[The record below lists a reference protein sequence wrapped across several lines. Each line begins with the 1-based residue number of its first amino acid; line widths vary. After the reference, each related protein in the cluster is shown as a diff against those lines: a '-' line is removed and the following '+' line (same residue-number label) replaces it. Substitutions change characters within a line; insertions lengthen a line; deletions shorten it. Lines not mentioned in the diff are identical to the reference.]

1 MIGNF
6 VYICVSK
13 GSLPE
18 RIQLYTAIKSFVI
31 SKKSGPYYLVD
42 ENLTLASRLR

>member
-13 GSLPE
+13 VSLPE
-18 RIQLYTAIKSFVI
+18 SIQLDTAIKSFVF
-31 SKKSGPYYLVD
+31 SKKSGP
-42 ENLTLASRLR
+42 